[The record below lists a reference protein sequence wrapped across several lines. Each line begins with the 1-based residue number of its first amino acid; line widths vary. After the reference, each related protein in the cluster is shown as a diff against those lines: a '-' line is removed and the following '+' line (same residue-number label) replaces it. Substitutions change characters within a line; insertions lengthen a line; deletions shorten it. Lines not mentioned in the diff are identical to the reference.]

1 MKNRDA
7 SDAVERISFWENS
20 IIRRYFLISL
30 LIATLPLALITW
42 SYDRFAGQLLDNIEE
57 QKARYSLNSSYL
69 GVMGFLRNRQYEL
82 STVIDLPGIEGLLQ
96 SGPDSRVPDNIYS
109 LIDFE
114 TDSPHIYGVLF
125 FDRDW
130 NLLRALPGQGAAGFP
145 YRGEGHFDISGLPK
159 AELGEYILIGPQVP
173 SRGTSGWF
181 LLAHPLNPPALNQS
195 SPGYAVLQLRLAS
208 MTELLKPFGLTES
221 IKPFLMTPAGNSF
234 NLLGEVVAI
243 TDAALVSEDITPGWT
258 ITGIRTGELANFAKE
273 LTRPLFIAGVSLSI
287 VLVIIFFLNISFR
300 IKKRILPLIQGADT
314 IAKGNLNHRIAPTGN
329 DEITLLAKTF
339 NSMGKQ
345 LQELIDSRISVEKR
359 AVMGEFSAGV
369 AHEIRNPLATMKV
382 CVQGLSA
389 GKHDPHSREQLTM
402 MLEEIDRINDVIEGL
417 LHYARPMEPRL
428 EWLPVASLFSRIE
441 SLAGPLAANSSV
453 QLSIETEQETEI
465 FADTNQLQQVLMNL
479 ILNAIQAMPEGGA
492 LSLKSYCQSGQVVL
506 EVKDSG
512 QGMSQEQIDKATQP
526 FYTTKA
532 EGTGL
537 GLAISARLVHL
548 NSGGL
553 SFKSTPGQGTT
564 VTLQFKQMRGCNE

>member
-1 MKNRDA
+1 M
-7 SDAVERISFWENS
+7 
-20 IIRRYFLISL
+20 ISL
-30 LIATLPLALITW
+30 LIATLPLVLITL
-42 SYDRFAGQLLDNIEE
+42 SYDRFTGQLLDNIEE

-82 STVIDLPGIEGLLQ
+82 STVIDLPGIEGLLD
-96 SGPDSRVPDNIYS
+96 SGPDSKVPDNIYS

-145 YRGEGHFDISGLPK
+145 YRGEGHFDISRLPRV
-159 AELGEYILIGPQVP
+159 ELGEFVLIGPQVP
-173 SRGTSGWF
+173 TRGASGWF
-181 LLAHPLNPPALNQS
+181 LLALPLNPPVMNQP
-195 SPGYAVLQLRLAS
+195 SPGYAVLHLRLAS
-208 MTELLKPFGLTES
+208 ITELLKPFGLTES
-221 IKPFLMTPAGNSF
+221 IEPFLVTPSGNSF
-234 NLLGEVVAI
+234 SLLGESVAI
-243 TDAALVSEDITPGWT
+243 TDEALVSEDIAPGWI
-258 ITGIRTGELANFAKE
+258 ITGIRTGELASFAKE
-273 LTRPLFIAGVSLSI
+273 LTRPLFITGVSLSI

-300 IKKRILPLIQGADT
+300 ITKRILPLIHGADT
-314 IAKGNLNHRIAPTGN
+314 IAKGNLNHRIVPTGN

-359 AVMGEFSAGV
+359 AVMGEFSAGI

-402 MLEEIDRINDVIEGL
+402 ILEEIDRINEVIEGL

-428 EWLPVASLFSRIE
+428 EWLSVASLFHRIE

-453 QLSIETEQETEI
+453 ELSVETEQEIEI

-479 ILNAIQAMPEGGA
+479 ILNAIQAMPLGGA
-492 LSLKSYCQSGQVVL
+492 LSLKSYRKSGLVVL
-506 EVKDSG
+506 EIKDSG
-512 QGMSQEQIDKATQP
+512 QGMSQEQVDKATQP
-526 FYTTKA
+526 FYTTKS

-537 GLAISARLVHL
+537 GLAISARLIHL

-553 SFKSTPGQGTT
+553 SISSTQGEGTT
-564 VTLQFKQMRGCNE
+564 VTLLFEQMRECHE